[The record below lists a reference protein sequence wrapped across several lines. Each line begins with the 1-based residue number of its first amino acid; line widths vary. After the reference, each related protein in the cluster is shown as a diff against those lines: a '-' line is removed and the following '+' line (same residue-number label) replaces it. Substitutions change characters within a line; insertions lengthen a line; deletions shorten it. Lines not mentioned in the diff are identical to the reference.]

1 MLSIVTHPESRGTEI
16 RDLCMQLECRHID
29 FNYPGT
35 QIPVLR
41 DLNLQMVDPGF
52 HALFGPSGVGKT
64 SLAKLIAGGLSVAS
78 GRIRTNGMVTILY
91 AHNQERL
98 PGWSSVERHLELVTP
113 SQNKPLKDAL
123 VDKFGLT
130 SHLKQRFNEL
140 SLGQQNRINLL
151 RYLVQDFHMLIMDES
166 LANVD
171 EQTRGQIVLTI
182 KATFPQVIFL
192 YISHNVMEVARYCQQ
207 IWVLR
212 NHHKSPQAV
221 HIQGQDLKTESEEN
235 PPDLQRIMLEMVNAS

>member
-1 MLSIVTHPESRGTEI
+1 
-16 RDLCMQLECRHID
+16 MQLECRHID

-41 DLNLQMVDPGF
+41 DLSFELSTPGF

-64 SLAKLIAGGLSVAS
+64 SLAKILAGGLSVAS
-78 GRIRTNGMVTILY
+78 GQIRTDGLATSLY
-91 AHNQERL
+91 THNQERL
-98 PGWSSVERHLELVTP
+98 PGWSSVGRHLELVTP
-113 SQNKPLKDAL
+113 GHHIPLKDKL

-130 SHLKQRFNEL
+130 AHLKQRFNEL

-151 RYLVQDFHMLIMDES
+151 RYLVQDFQMLIMDES

-171 EQTRGQIVLTI
+171 EQTRGHIVLSI
-182 KATFPQVIFL
+182 KATFPEAIFL
-192 YISHNVMEVARYCQQ
+192 YISHNVMEVARYCQR

-212 NHHKSPQAV
+212 DIRKSPQAV
-221 HIQGQDLKTESEEN
+221 PILGQDLKTESRAN
-235 PPDLQRIMLEMVNAS
+235 PQELQKIMLEMVNAS

>member
-1 MLSIVTHPESRGTEI
+1 
-16 RDLCMQLECRHID
+16 MQLECRHID

-41 DLNLQMVDPGF
+41 DLSFELSTPGF

-64 SLAKLIAGGLSVAS
+64 SLAKILAGGLSVAS
-78 GRIRTNGMVTILY
+78 GQIRTDGLATILY

-98 PGWSSVERHLELVTP
+98 PGWSSVGRHLELVTP
-113 SQNKPLKDAL
+113 GHNLPLKDKL

-130 SHLKQRFNEL
+130 AHLKQRFNEL

-151 RYLVQDFHMLIMDES
+151 RYLVQDFQMLIMDES

-171 EQTRGQIVLTI
+171 EQTRGHIVLSI
-182 KATFPQVIFL
+182 KATFPEAIFL
-192 YISHNVMEVARYCQQ
+192 YISHNVMEVARYCQR

-212 NHHKSPQAV
+212 DIRKSPQAV
-221 HIQGQDLKTESEEN
+221 PILGQDLKTESRAN
-235 PPDLQRIMLEMVNAS
+235 PQELQKIMLEMVNAS